1 MYRALYRKWRPKT
14 FSDVV
19 GQAGI
24 TAALQNQII
33 HGKIGHAYLDVYKR
47 QPIIWTK
54 ERKLSTAAMWTFHRA
69 AMNRRLKTA
78 LLQ

>member
-33 HGKIGHAYLDVYKR
+33 HGKIGHAYR
-47 QPIIWTK
+47 HT
-54 ERKLSTAAMWTFHRA
+54 RHG
-69 AMNRRLKTA
+69 
-78 LLQ
+78 